1 MSQWVIEGIRT
12 GIKTTAYPRGAERAA
27 GVTPG
32 LPRGGD
38 FGAGAAALVARCL
51 TERSFRRTGHLGGQP
66 PLCSLLPLRS
76 WHGEPLNWE
85 RPTSGPARWQVDK

>member
-1 MSQWVIEGIRT
+1 MSQWVIKGIRT

-38 FGAGAAALVARCL
+38 VGAAAPALVERCL
-51 TERSFRRTGHLGGQP
+51 THALEQTNGTISVDSRRCPRT
-66 PLCSLLPLRS
+66 
-76 WHGEPLNWE
+76 
-85 RPTSGPARWQVDK
+85 